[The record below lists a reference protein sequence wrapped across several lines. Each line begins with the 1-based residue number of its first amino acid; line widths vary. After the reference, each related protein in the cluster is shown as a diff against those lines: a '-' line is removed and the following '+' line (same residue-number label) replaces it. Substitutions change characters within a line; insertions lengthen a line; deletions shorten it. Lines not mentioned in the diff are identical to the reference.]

1 MKETIAYLN
10 SLLKNNDTI
19 IIGLSGGPDSMCLLD
34 IVLKL
39 KKKPRII
46 CAHINHNIREESK
59 EELNFITEFCQK
71 KQLTLE
77 TTTFDK
83 KSENEDYNEL
93 ELREK
98 RYKYFGELMKKYN
111 AKYLFTA
118 HHGDD
123 LIETILMRISRGSNL
138 KGYSG
143 FQTESNKNG
152 IEVIKPLIFVTK
164 DEIQKYNEE
173 NNITYV
179 NDKTN
184 DSDEYTRNRY
194 RHHVLPFLKKENKN
208 IHLKYLKFS
217 RELKKY
223 HDFVDSIVNEEI
235 TRRYDKKI
243 LDITEFY
250 KLDKL
255 IQTKIVEYILDDNY
269 YDNLY
274 LVNDKHVNM
283 ILDIINNSRPN
294 IEINLPDNLFIQKE
308 YNRLKISR
316 NKPQKIEYKQPIVEE
331 TILPNNKKISIVEE
345 SNITNNYCTRI
356 NSKEIKLPL
365 FVRNRNNGDKMIIK
379 NMETP
384 KKIKDI
390 FIDSKL
396 TKEERDNQPI
406 VVDNEN
412 NIIWLPGLKKSKFDK
427 SIDEN
432 YDIILWYN

>member
-34 IVLKL
+34 IVLKI

-223 HDFVDSIVNEEI
+223 YDFVDSIVNEEI
-235 TRRYDKKI
+235 SRRYDKKI

>member
-223 HDFVDSIVNEEI
+223 YDFVDSIVNEEI
-235 TRRYDKKI
+235 SRRYDKKI

>member
-1 MKETIAYLN
+1 MKETFAYLN

-34 IVLKL
+34 ILLKI
-39 KKKPRII
+39 KKKPNII

-59 EELNFITEFCQK
+59 EELQFIKDYCQK

-77 TTTFDK
+77 TTTFEK
-83 KSENEDYNEL
+83 KSANEDYNEL

-98 RYKYFGELMKKYN
+98 RYQYFGELMKKYN

-143 FQTESNKNG
+143 FQTESIKNG
-152 IEVIKPLIFVTK
+152 ITVIKPLIFVTK
-164 DEIQKYNEE
+164 EDIQKYNED
-173 NNITYV
+173 NNIPFV
-179 NDKTN
+179 SDKSNDT
-184 DSDEYTRNRY
+184 DDYTRNRY

-223 HDFVDSIVNEEI
+223 YDFVDSIVNEEI
-235 TRRYDKKI
+235 SKRYDKKI
-243 LDITEFY
+243 LDISEFY

-255 IQTKIVEYILDDNY
+255 IQTKIIEYILDDNY

-274 LVNDKHVNM
+274 LVHDKHVNM
-283 ILDIINNSRPN
+283 ILDIINNSKPN

-316 NKPQKIEYKQPIVEE
+316 NKPQKIEYKQLITEE
-331 TILPNNKKISIVEE
+331 TILPNNKKINMVDE
-345 SNITNNYCTRI
+345 SNLTNNYCTRL

-365 FVRNRNNGDKMIIK
+365 YVRNRNNGDKMVIK
-379 NMETP
+379 NMETA
-384 KKIKDI
+384 KKLKDI

-396 TKEERDNQPI
+396 TKEERNNQPI

-427 SIDEN
+427 SIDEI